1 MKCEYLSSIR
11 YYTLV
16 LHQSQFSKFFN
27 KLEEQGKEHIPLM
40 LQIKNKSIFFFY
52 KFNVFYKDQ
61 NLILIVIYHNSNDNF
76 KSHISF
82 REHKEGD
89 IKSSPLYFK
98 WNEEKP
104 VHDWDFFKRIQSQK
118 IWVEVTHYSKILD
131 SKKHRDV

>member
-1 MKCEYLSSIR
+1 
-11 YYTLV
+11 
-16 LHQSQFSKFFN
+16 
-27 KLEEQGKEHIPLM
+27 M

-89 IKSSPLYFK
+89 IY
-98 WNEEKP
+98 
-104 VHDWDFFKRIQSQK
+104 
-118 IWVEVTHYSKILD
+118 HYSSNPLHYI
-131 SKKHRDV
+131 SNEMKKSRFTIEIFLKGFRVKKYE